1 MNEEVARYCKAD
13 VNLKSEQESILEEQE
28 KQRLQIKILQQQL
41 KIRNKEETKS
51 RIPLND
57 LKIMRSLQELELFK
71 DKAKLDQSIKELDL
85 LNKEAIAQDIDKKAT
100 DASGTST

>member
-1 MNEEVARYCKAD
+1 MNEEVARYSKAD

-41 KIRNKEETKS
+41 KIRNKEEMKS
-51 RIPLND
+51 RKPLND
-57 LKIMRSLQELELFK
+57 IIIMRSLQELELLK

-85 LNKEAIAQDIDKKAT
+85 LNKEVIAQESDKKAT
-100 DASGTST
+100 DVSGTST

>member
-28 KQRLQIKILQQQL
+28 KERLQIKILQQQL
-41 KIRNKEETKS
+41 KIRNKEEMKS
-51 RIPLND
+51 RKPLND
-57 LKIMRSLQELELFK
+57 IIIMRSLQELELLK

-85 LNKEAIAQDIDKKAT
+85 LNKEAIAQESKKKAT

>member
-28 KQRLQIKILQQQL
+28 KERLQIKILQQQL
-41 KIRNKEETKS
+41 KIRNKEEMKS
-51 RIPLND
+51 RKPLND
-57 LKIMRSLQELELFK
+57 IIIMRSLQELELLK

-85 LNKEAIAQDIDKKAT
+85 LNKEAIALKSDKKAT
-100 DASGTST
+100 NASGTST

>member
-41 KIRNKEETKS
+41 KIRNKEEMKS
-51 RIPLND
+51 RKPLND
-57 LKIMRSLQELELFK
+57 IIIMRSLQELELLK

-85 LNKEAIAQDIDKKAT
+85 LNKEAIAQESDKKAT
-100 DASGTST
+100 DVSGTST

>member
-28 KQRLQIKILQQQL
+28 KERLQIKILQQQL
-41 KIRNKEETKS
+41 KIRNKEEIKS
-51 RIPLND
+51 RKPLND
-57 LKIMRSLQELELFK
+57 IIIMRSLQELELLK

-85 LNKEAIAQDIDKKAT
+85 INKEVIAQESDKKAT
-100 DASGTST
+100 DVSGTST

>member
-41 KIRNKEETKS
+41 KIRNKEEMKS
-51 RIPLND
+51 RKPLND
-57 LKIMRSLQELELFK
+57 IIIMRSLQELELLK
-71 DKAKLDQSIKELDL
+71 DKAKLDQSNKELDL
-85 LNKEAIAQDIDKKAT
+85 LNKEVIAQESDKKAT
-100 DASGTST
+100 DVSGTST

>member
-28 KQRLQIKILQQQL
+28 KERLQIKILQQQL
-41 KIRNKEETKS
+41 KIRNKEEMKS
-51 RIPLND
+51 RKPLND
-57 LKIMRSLQELELFK
+57 IIIMRSLQELELLK

-85 LNKEAIAQDIDKKAT
+85 LNKEVIAQESDKKAT
-100 DASGTST
+100 DVSGTST

>member
-1 MNEEVARYCKAD
+1 MNEEVACYCKAD

-41 KIRNKEETKS
+41 KIRNKEEMKS
-51 RIPLND
+51 RKPLND
-57 LKIMRSLQELELFK
+57 IIIMRSLQELELLK

-85 LNKEAIAQDIDKKAT
+85 LNKEAIAQESNKKAT

>member
-28 KQRLQIKILQQQL
+28 KERLQIKILQQQL
-41 KIRNKEETKS
+41 KIRNKEEIKS
-51 RIPLND
+51 RKPLND
-57 LKIMRSLQELELFK
+57 IIIMRSLQELELLK

-85 LNKEAIAQDIDKKAT
+85 LNKEAIAQESNKKAT

>member
-28 KQRLQIKILQQQL
+28 KERLQIKILQQQL
-41 KIRNKEETKS
+41 KIRNKEEIKS
-51 RIPLND
+51 RKPLND
-57 LKIMRSLQELELFK
+57 IIIMRSLQELELLK

-85 LNKEAIAQDIDKKAT
+85 LNKEVIAQESDKKAT
-100 DASGTST
+100 DVSGTST

>member
-41 KIRNKEETKS
+41 KIRNKEETKL

-57 LKIMRSLQELELFK
+57 LKIMRSLQELELLK

-85 LNKEAIAQDIDKKAT
+85 LNKEAIADIDKKAT